1 MNTGELINRLAH
13 ERLTL
18 YRQGSGH
25 PLPRDVRAR
34 LIEIVH
40 ELDRLWDVRRHELA
54 GPPLQLQSMIPT
66 PAPKP
71 PRAAAAAR
79 AARDQVA

>member
-1 MNTGELINRLAH
+1 MTTGELINRLAH

-25 PLPRDVRAR
+25 PLPREIRAR
-34 LIEIVH
+34 LIEIVR

-54 GPPLQLQSMIPT
+54 GPPLQLQSMIPSA
-66 PAPKP
+66 APKA
-71 PRAAAAAR
+71 PRTAAAAR
-79 AARDQVA
+79 SARVQVA